1 MYILFK
7 AVKPVVVILAL
18 NLNTQEAKAERSSV
32 SLRPVWSVYIEFQAR
47 WGYIVSPCLKHN
59 NNKYIYF
66 KAECLWCNESI
77 PKVRWGMMPGE
88 SHRASLECA
97 LQQQK
102 PEILA
107 QRGKKVKNSDS
118 QKVSSLTSTSC

>member
-47 WGYIVSPCLKHN
+47 WGYIVRLS
-59 NNKYIYF
+59 
-66 KAECLWCNESI
+66 
-77 PKVRWGMMPGE
+77 
-88 SHRASLECA
+88 
-97 LQQQK
+97 
-102 PEILA
+102 
-107 QRGKKVKNSDS
+107 
-118 QKVSSLTSTSC
+118 